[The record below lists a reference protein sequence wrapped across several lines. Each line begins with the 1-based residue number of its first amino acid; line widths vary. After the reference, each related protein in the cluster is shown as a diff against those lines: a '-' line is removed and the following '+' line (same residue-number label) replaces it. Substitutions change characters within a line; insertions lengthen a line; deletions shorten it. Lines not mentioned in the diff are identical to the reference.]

1 MTTLPPAGYQHHK
14 SIEIRFGDLDPLG
27 HVNNA
32 KYLTYM
38 EMARISYW
46 RDVCG
51 WNRDTGSLGM
61 IMASAHLDFKQPLLF
76 NDELTIYTRVSRLG
90 NKSYDIEHVFIRRG
104 KDGEVHIATLGSST
118 IVAFDYA
125 AQQSVRVPELWRERI
140 IAYEPDVQT

>member
-1 MTTLPPAGYQHHK
+1 MTIVPPVGYQHQK
-14 SIEIRFGDLDPLG
+14 SVEIRFGDLDPLG

-38 EMARISYW
+38 EMARITYW

-61 IMASAHLDFKQPLLF
+61 IIARVVIDFKQPLFF
-76 NDELTIYTRVSRLG
+76 NDELTIYSRVSRLG
-90 NKSYDIEHVFIRRG
+90 NKSYDIEHVFVRRG
-104 KDGEVHIATLGSST
+104 KDGQASIATEASTT
-118 IVAFDYA
+118 IVAFDYG

-140 IAYEPDVQT
+140 LAYEPDVQT

>member
-1 MTTLPPAGYQHHK
+1 MTPVPPAGYQHHR
-14 SIEIRFGDLDPLG
+14 SIEIRFGDLDALG

-104 KDGEVHIATLGSST
+104 KDGEAHIATLGSST
-118 IVAFDYA
+118 IVAFDYG

-140 IAYEPDVQT
+140 IAYEPDVQV